1 MLSEDIANKVGLEF
15 KLDDT
20 GEVSS
25 RITAH
30 QYVDLVDAFIEEALF
45 AMMMSYEGKFNA
57 ILAKELL
64 MEHFGIKE

>member
-1 MLSEDIANKVGLEF
+1 MLSEQIAKELGLEF
-15 KLDDT
+15 KLDDA

-25 RITAH
+25 RITAY
-30 QYVDLVDAFIEEALF
+30 QYDALVSAFIEEAMF

-64 MEHFGIKE
+64 MEHFGIEE

>member
-1 MLSEDIANKVGLEF
+1 MLSEQIAKDLGLEF

-25 RITAH
+25 RITTY
-30 QYVDLVDAFIEEALF
+30 QYDALVGAFIEEAMF

-64 MEHFGIKE
+64 MEHFGIEE

>member
-1 MLSEDIANKVGLEF
+1 MISEDIAKKIGLEF
-15 KLDDT
+15 KLDET

-25 RITAH
+25 KLTAH
-30 QYVDLVDAFIEEALF
+30 QYIELVELFIDEMLF
-45 AMMMSYEGKFNA
+45 AMMISYEGKFNT

>member
-1 MLSEDIANKVGLEF
+1 MLSEDIANKVGLDF
-15 KLDDT
+15 KLDET

-25 RITAH
+25 RITTH
-30 QYVDLVDAFIEEALF
+30 QYMYLVDTFIEEALF

-64 MEHFGIKE
+64 MEHFGLEE

>member
-30 QYVDLVDAFIEEALF
+30 QYVELVDAFIEETLF
-45 AMMMSYEGKFNA
+45 AMMMSYEGKFNV
-57 ILAKELL
+57 IFAKELL

>member
-1 MLSEDIANKVGLEF
+1 MISEDIAKKIGLEF
-15 KLDDT
+15 KLDET

-25 RITAH
+25 KLTAH
-30 QYVDLVDAFIEEALF
+30 QYIELVESFIDEMLF
-45 AMMMSYEGKFNA
+45 AMMISYEGKFNA

>member
-1 MLSEDIANKVGLEF
+1 MLSEQIAKELGLEF
-15 KLDDT
+15 KLDDA

-25 RITAH
+25 RITTH
-30 QYVDLVDAFIEEALF
+30 QYDALIGAFIEEAMF

-64 MEHFGIKE
+64 MEHFGIEE

>member
-1 MLSEDIANKVGLEF
+1 MLSEQIAKKLGLEF
-15 KLDDT
+15 KLDDD

-25 RITAH
+25 RITTY
-30 QYVDLVDAFIEEALF
+30 QYDALVDAFIEESMF

-64 MEHFGIKE
+64 MEHFGIEE